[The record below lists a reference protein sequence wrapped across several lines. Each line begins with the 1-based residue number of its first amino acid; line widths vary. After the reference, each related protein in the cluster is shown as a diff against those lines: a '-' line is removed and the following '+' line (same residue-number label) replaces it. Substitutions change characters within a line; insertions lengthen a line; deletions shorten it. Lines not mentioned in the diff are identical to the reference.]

1 MNGQVFIPQ
10 HMNGSWEKRFET
22 WWRHTPVTQ
31 MNLASRRIS
40 GTIADVYTSVHDGKN
55 TYAVKTVSSD
65 SNKIM
70 HDNIML
76 FSEYHIH
83 NMVQNLYI
91 KENRFSRLVRLHWI
105 KKISLRGN
113 VVVAFAMDRLRETW
127 YNRTRVG
134 YLPTAWKQ
142 EALTELNHWNRA
154 WGFFHRDPHLN
165 NVGILPN
172 DTWCFFDL
180 SMSCFSNGLSVFNKE
195 AFYDSSDN
203 MTFHLDPAIL
213 NASWCQYQNDSSWA
227 LVQRA
232 WKSSKAEVW
241 KSRTP
246 VIIENCIFAKKGR
259 FTRIEDNQI
268 VVEVRISK
276 RFVDSH
282 NEEICV
288 IRGIPTYFTFVSQN
302 DRVITILIRLERRDV
317 KPDVHHQH
325 IAYYLYEI

>member
-1 MNGQVFIPQ
+1 MNR
-10 HMNGSWEKRFET
+10 SWEQRFET
-22 WWRHTPVTQ
+22 WWRHTPVTE

-40 GTIADVYTSVHDGKN
+40 GTVADVYTSVRDGLS

-65 SNKIM
+65 SKKIM

-83 NMVQNLYI
+83 KMIQDMYT
-91 KENRFSRLVRLHWI
+91 KEKRPSRLVHIHWI
-105 KKISLRGN
+105 KKVSLRGN
-113 VVVAFAMDRLRETW
+113 IVVAFAMDRLRETW

-134 YLPTAWKQ
+134 YLPATWKQ
-142 EALTELNHWNRA
+142 EALAELNYWNRA

-180 SMSCFSNGLSVFNKE
+180 SMSCFTNGLCVYNKD
-195 AFYDSSDN
+195 AFYKSSDN
-203 MTFHLDPAIL
+203 MTFPLDPAIL
-213 NASWCQYQNDSSWA
+213 NASWSQYQNDSSWA

-232 WKSSKAEVW
+232 WKSAKPEVW
-241 KSRTP
+241 KPRTP
-246 VIIENCIFAKKGR
+246 VEIDNCIFAKKGR
-259 FTRIEDNQI
+259 FTRVENDKI
-268 VVEVRISK
+268 VVEVRISQ

-282 NEEICV
+282 DDDTCV
-288 IRGIPTYFTFVSQN
+288 IRGVPTVFQLESYN
-302 DRVITILIRLERRDV
+302 DRVVHMLIRLERRDV
-317 KPDVHHQH
+317 KPDVKHQH